1 MVSGVLN
8 LSFAFK
14 ESQYPP
20 IASGYW
26 IAVCI
31 AQEINAVFHCFEIF
45 LLTKVPIGLRV
56 IEYKTCAADQVA
68 GDGIIDGNLVP
79 GKRGKNHPR
88 NHRPGGGETPG
99 LPHLVPQDNPAARAR
114 GYGGA

>member
-20 IASGYW
+20 IASCYW
-26 IAVCI
+26 IAVYV
-31 AQEINAVFHCFEIF
+31 AQEIHAVFHCFEIF

-68 GDGIIDGNLVP
+68 GAGIIDGAVVL
-79 GKRGKNHPR
+79 GKVVKTYPCIDGK
-88 NHRPGGGETPG
+88 GGVESHC
-99 LPHLVPQDNPAARAR
+99 LRR
-114 GYGGA
+114 W

>member
-68 GDGIIDGNLVP
+68 GDGIIDGTVVLEKVV
-79 GKRGKNHPR
+79 KTSPR
-88 NHRPGGGETPG
+88 IDGTGVVESHG
-99 LPHLVPQDNPAARAR
+99 LPDVVQQEIAVAEV
-114 GYGGA
+114 G